1 MLGYMAVQFFRESPL
16 LAYPLFALACFVS
29 VYFAW
34 VLRTALTNAAH
45 YEAMARLPLD
55 APLAASRTRMDAEH
69 TLTERA
75 P

>member
-29 VYFAW
+29 VYCAW
-34 VLRTALTNAAH
+34 VLRTALASGAQ
-45 YEAMARLPLD
+45 YEAIARLPLD
-55 APLAASRTRMDAEH
+55 AERPSAEG
-69 TLTERA
+69 A

>member
-1 MLGYMAVQFFRESPL
+1 MLSYMAVQFFRESPL

-34 VLRTALTNAAH
+34 VLKTALASAEH
-45 YEAMARLPLD
+45 YDTLARLPLQD
-55 APLAASRTRMDAEH
+55 SARTRTTTH
-69 TLTERA
+69 GTEQA

>member
-1 MLGYMAVQFFRESPL
+1 MLSYMAVQFFRESSL

-34 VLRTALTNAAH
+34 VLKTALTSAERYDAL
-45 YEAMARLPLD
+45 ARLPLED
-55 APLAASRTRMDAEH
+55 SARTHVAPH
-69 TLTERA
+69 GTERA